1 MIKEIK
7 SIPLASFMSRL
18 GHEPAARKGTRLWYK
33 SPLRHE
39 HTPSFKVETALNCW
53 YDFGLGKGGNII
65 DLAAELYQSNDL
77 CYLMRCIAD
86 SYPVPSVPTIASSF
100 LCGAKRQGRLAPQQ
114 SAPSMERFKI
124 VPLEHRALV
133 AYLQERGI
141 PAQIAKANCK
151 EAHYSVNSK
160 TYFAVAF
167 ENVNNGWELRNR
179 YFKGCRGRK
188 DISYLPWARDGPSTE
203 CAVFEGFIDYL
214 SALALGII
222 SGADAIILNSVV
234 NVNKAV
240 PFFKDYRTINC
251 YLDNDNAGQN
261 ALSELTAIYGSI
273 VIDRSTLYS
282 EFNDLNEYLTNR
294 SFIKN
299 KISNENK

>member
-1 MIKEIK
+1 
-7 SIPLASFMSRL
+7 MSRW
-18 GHEPAARKGTRLWYK
+18 RDWYK
-33 SPLRHE
+33 SPLRQE
-39 HTPSFKVETALNCW
+39 HTSSFKVETALNCW
-53 YDFGLGKGGNII
+53 YDFGLGRGGNII
-65 DLAAELYQSNDL
+65 DLAAELYQSTDL

-86 SYPVPSVPTIASSF
+86 RYPVPSAPTVAYSLAS
-100 LCGAKRQGRLAPQQ
+100 RH
-114 SAPSMERFKI
+114 SAPSMERFEV

-151 EAHYSVNSK
+151 EAHYSVNGK
-160 TYFAVAF
+160 QYFAVAF
-167 ENVNNGWELRNR
+167 ENVSGGWELRNR

-188 DISYLPWARDGPSTE
+188 DISYLPWARDGPSAG

-214 SALALGII
+214 SALALSII

-240 PFFKDYRTINC
+240 PFLKDYRTINC
-251 YLDNDNAGQN
+251 YLDNDNAGQT
-261 ALSELTAIYGSI
+261 ALSELTAIYGST

-282 EFNDLNEYLTNR
+282 EFNDLNDFLVNQ

-299 KISNENK
+299 THSNENK

>member
-7 SIPLASFMSRL
+7 SIPLATFLSQL
-18 GHEPAARKGTRLWYK
+18 GHEPTARKGTRLWYK
-33 SPLRHE
+33 SPLRQE
-39 HTPSFKVETALNCW
+39 HTPSFKVETTLNCW
-53 YDFGLGKGGNII
+53 YDFGLGRGGNII
-65 DLAAELYQSNDL
+65 DLAAELYQTTDL
-77 CYLMRCIAD
+77 RHILRCIAD

-100 LCGAKRQGRLAPQQ
+100 APRH
-114 SAPSMERFKI
+114 SAPSMERFEV

-141 PAQIAKANCK
+141 PAHIARAKCK
-151 EAHYSVNSK
+151 EAHYSVNGRF
-160 TYFAVAF
+160 YFAVAF
-167 ENVNNGWELRNR
+167 ENISGGRELRNR

-214 SALALGII
+214 SALTLGII
-222 SGADAIILNSVV
+222 SGVDAVILNSVV

-240 PFFKDYRTINC
+240 PYLQGYSAINC
-251 YLDNDNAGQN
+251 YLDNDNAGQT
-261 ALSELTAIYGSI
+261 ALAELTAVYGST

-282 EFNDLNEYLTNR
+282 EFNDLNEYLTNQ
-294 SFIKN
+294 SFTKN
-299 KISNENK
+299 TLSNENK

>member
-1 MIKEIK
+1 MLKEIK
-7 SIPLASFMSRL
+7 SIPLAAFLSRL

-33 SPLRHE
+33 SPLRQE
-39 HTPSFKVETALNCW
+39 QTPSFKVDTALNCW
-53 YDFGLGKGGNII
+53 YDFGIGKGGNII
-65 DLAAELYQSNDL
+65 DLATELYQSTDL
-77 CYLMRCIAD
+77 RYLMRCIAN
-86 SYPVPSVPTIASSF
+86 SYPVPSVQTVASSY
-100 LCGAKRQGRLAPQQ
+100 PQRH
-114 SAPSMERFKI
+114 SAPNVERFAV

-141 PAQIAKANCK
+141 PAHIAKANCK
-151 EAHYSVNSK
+151 EAHYSVSGK
-160 TYFAVAF
+160 PYFAVAF
-167 ENVNNGWELRNR
+167 ENVSGGWELRNR

-188 DISYLPWARDGPSTE
+188 DISYLPWSRDGPSTE

-240 PFFKDYRTINC
+240 PYLKDYTAINC
-251 YLDNDNAGQN
+251 YLDNDNAGQT
-261 ALSELTAIYGSI
+261 ALAELKAIYGSI

-282 EFNDLNEYLTNR
+282 EFNDLNDFLVNQ
-294 SFIKN
+294 SSNIKQN
-299 KISNENK
+299 K